1 MERSR
6 KKWASITLKLNPNK
20 GYETAAEEL
29 PSKQITI
36 KRVSTFTPRRSARS
50 RDWYMEAE
58 RKIPK
63 NLQQFESK
71 EMREILSM
79 EHYDNGAGKYELSD
93 RNTYSNREDYER
105 MKT

>member
-6 KKWASITLKLNPNK
+6 KNWASKTQKINLNRA
-20 GYETAAEEL
+20 YESAAEDL

-36 KRVSTFTPRRSARS
+36 KRVSAFTPRRSARS

-58 RKIPK
+58 RRVPK
-63 NLQQFESK
+63 NLSQFEGK
-71 EMREILSM
+71 EMRDILSM
-79 EHYDNGAGKYELSD
+79 ENYDNGAGKYELSD
-93 RNTYSNREDYER
+93 RNTYSNREEYEK